1 MTYAG
6 YEELKNY
13 LNGNRKPSF
22 IKFVNDNIDMLPMW
36 SSEENANTGPALF
49 GIWYE
54 RYKQTYGEF
63 NEFKEATIQ
72 LSYLEFNP

>member
-36 SSEENANTGPALF
+36 SSEENVNTGPALF
-49 GIWYE
+49 GICH
-54 RYKQTYGEF
+54 
-63 NEFKEATIQ
+63 NTIISFGIQ
-72 LSYLEFNP
+72 SLIKAEEEND